1 MWTPNKKKQHKITE
15 DYRRELIKMG
25 MAETVHE
32 LKRNIEKD
40 NFKKVVKRLKIK

>member
-1 MWTPNKKKQHKITE
+1 MWTPNKKKQHKIAE
-15 DYRRELIKMG
+15 YYRRELIKMG
-25 MAETVHE
+25 MAETEYE